1 MTECEY
7 RILQISGRTLQP
19 ELMQF
24 FFGMTGKLLVGA
36 SS

>member
-24 FFGMTGKLLVGA
+24 FSEWLVNYW
-36 SS
+36 